1 MVRAVKHG
9 LSKVAH
15 SLIPPCLCQPGFT
28 SGKFSSFIFWQGG
41 ILLFLSPSICFCCL
55 QTACSN
61 MSLVCNCMFTIAR
74 WHNWPSK
81 GKKASVAGI
90 MRINYKYLH
99 LWIIY
104 VYMHGLFSIKSQM
117 TEFRNIKS
125 TFLHYSKCYLLCSES
140 ILKSKQNLGTVSQ
153 K

>member
-55 QTACSN
+55 QTAYSN
-61 MSLVCNCMFTIAR
+61 VNLVCNCTFPIAR

-81 GKKASVAGI
+81 GKKDFIAGK
-90 MRINYKYLH
+90 M
-99 LWIIY
+99 WIIY
-104 VYMHGLFSIKSQM
+104 MYRHLGIIYVHIHGLFSIKFQM
-117 TEFRNIKS
+117 IKLANIKS
-125 TFLHYSKCYLLCSES
+125 TFLYHSSCQKYLLCSES
-140 ILKSKQNLGTVSQ
+140 ILKSK
-153 K
+153 